1 MNRKRSPSDWQM
13 YNGRNFPRFFQPF
26 NHYVNAIFY
35 VVKSGCRRR
44 MLPYDMPPSQT
55 VYYHFRKWEADN
67 TWLLI
72 HQALHEHTRCD
83 GGKAPS
89 PTAAIIDSQ
98 SFKTTEMAAR
108 V

>member
-1 MNRKRSPSDWQM
+1 MEETSPVSAAPSL
-13 YNGRNFPRFFQPF
+13 GRPLKWEMCLI
-26 NHYVNAIFY
+26 VNAIFY
-35 VVKSGCRRR
+35 VVKSGCQWR
-44 MLPYDMPPSQT
+44 MLPYDMPPWQT

-72 HQALHEHTRCD
+72 HQALHEQTRCG

-98 SFKTTEMAAR
+98 SIKTG